1 MDSIYRQQ
9 SERLAFAAFI
19 AALALALLLS
29 TSAFASDLTATNY
42 VRGSFHELN
51 DNGAWSWFMDPR
63 SIVDSGR
70 LIVGSVRAN
79 GTFRDNTKPGWGNVE
94 LTALNLTS
102 GDRRSV
108 VLHEKL
114 EQDDHDSPGLLVLP
128 DGRYLAAYSKHNQE
142 PRVYFRISSHPHDP
156 FEWGTETELVTPGVK
171 GTMGGDNF
179 TYCNPFRLT
188 AEKGRLYLFHRG
200 AGHDPNYLISDDDG
214 RTWTYGGKLCTGR
227 HAYSAY
233 AKYASNGR
241 DTIHFIVTEDHPRN
255 FDNSLYHGF
264 IRGGKIF
271 GSDGKSIT
279 PLATGSNA
287 VVHVTDL
294 TRIYQGG
301 PTNVAW
307 MTDFRLDAKG
317 RPVVLF
323 TTKREETKLPQGQ
336 GGMDHRFHYA
346 RWDGQRWVEHEI
358 AYAGKRL
365 YAGEEDYTGLG
376 AIDPQDTS
384 IVYLSS
390 DADLATGQPLI
401 SSADGQRHHE
411 IFRGETSDGGTTW
424 KWTPITANSTMDNLR
439 PIVPAWH
446 DSRTVLVWM
455 RGTYRHN
462 HGEWTTKV
470 VSTVLKRSDF

>member
-1 MDSIYRQQ
+1 MPRLSHRRK
-9 SERLAFAAFI
+9 RLAFAAPVV
-19 AALALALLLS
+19 ALALVLL
-29 TSAFASDLTATNY
+29 TSPEVFAVDLTTTNY
-42 VRGSFHELN
+42 VRGQFRELN

-79 GTFRDNTKPGWGNVE
+79 GTFRDNTNPGWGNVE
-94 LTALNLTS
+94 LTALDLES

-114 EQDDHDSPGLLVLP
+114 EQDDHDGPGLLVLP

-142 PRVYFRISSHPHDP
+142 PRVYFRISSRPHDP

-188 AEKGRLYLFHRG
+188 TEKERLYLFHRG
-200 AGHDPNYLISDDDG
+200 AGHDPNFLISDDDS
-214 RTWTYGGKLCTGR
+214 RTWAYGGKLCTGR

-255 FDNSLYHGF
+255 FDNSVYHGF
-264 IRGGKIF
+264 IRGGQIF
-271 GSDGKSIT
+271 GSDGKPIA

-287 VVHVTDL
+287 TVHVTDL

-301 PTNVAW
+301 PTNIAW

-323 TTKREETKLPQGQ
+323 TTKREEIKLPQGK

-358 AYAGKRL
+358 AFAGKRL

-376 AIDPQDTS
+376 AIDPQDAGV
-384 IVYLSS
+384 VYLSS
-390 DADLATGQPLI
+390 DADLTTGQPLI
-401 SSADGQRHHE
+401 SAADGQRHHE
-411 IFRGETSDGGTTW
+411 IFRGETRDGGATW
-424 KWTPITANSTMDNLR
+424 QWTPITANSTVDNLR
-439 PIVPAWH
+439 PIIPVWH

-455 RGTYRHN
+455 RGTYRSYHD
-462 HGEWTTKV
+462 GWATKIV
-470 VSTVLKRSDF
+470 ATILKPNDF